1 MGSQVRNYYTVLYKW
16 NAILWQFLP
25 GEGSSKL
32 VPVTMEEKES
42 LGTGIVDQ
50 TSYVNKRFLK

>member
-1 MGSQVRNYYTVLYKW
+1 VLYKW